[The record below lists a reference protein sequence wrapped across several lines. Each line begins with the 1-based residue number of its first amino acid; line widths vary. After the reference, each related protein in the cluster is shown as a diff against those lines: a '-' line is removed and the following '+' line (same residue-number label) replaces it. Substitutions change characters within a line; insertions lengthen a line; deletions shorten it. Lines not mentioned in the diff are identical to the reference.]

1 MKNVVAILG
10 AGRIARVH
18 AEALVRFQRDVR
30 IKYIIDPYLTEE
42 ARQWAGRIGIEN
54 TGVDANCVFEDAEI
68 DAVFICSPTPTH
80 CTYIMRACE
89 TGKNVYCE
97 KPLDSDIEKIYQAI
111 GYKNPA

>member
-54 TGVDANCVFEDAEI
+54 TGVDANCVYLLTDTNALHLYHEGL
-68 DAVFICSPTPTH
+68 
-80 CTYIMRACE
+80 R
-89 TGKNVYCE
+89 NR
-97 KPLDSDIEKIYQAI
+97 
-111 GYKNPA
+111 